1 MYHHIINPNSILMSK
16 DPNVHKDRLY
26 VEIKTLEEIARRG
39 LDDIYSEKIEFG
51 FTQRYYISTLHKFFC
66 VGADLDYDLLRDMR
80 REMLHRYPNYGKNQ
94 TIIDCLQDGAFCFLL
109 GTLEMDLSQDDWDR
123 IAEAYRNER
132 YDIRIYMSDEKALEW
147 LCSICD
153 EFLEFGISILEM
165 MLNYGTNMKWGS
177 ENQRD
182 FLKDYRDLWDMFVDV
197 DRRFMQFI
205 KRYDMIKNCS
215 SYDKNKMQEIWD
227 SLYNAVGIQAV
238 METMEDLILQLEQ
251 IKIHYNNI
259 KGELL

>member
-51 FTQRYYISTLHKFFC
+51 FTQRYYISTLHKFLC

-109 GTLEMDLSQDDWDR
+109 GTLEMDLS
-123 IAEAYRNER
+123 
-132 YDIRIYMSDEKALEW
+132 
-147 LCSICD
+147 
-153 EFLEFGISILEM
+153 
-165 MLNYGTNMKWGS
+165 
-177 ENQRD
+177 
-182 FLKDYRDLWDMFVDV
+182 
-197 DRRFMQFI
+197 
-205 KRYDMIKNCS
+205 
-215 SYDKNKMQEIWD
+215 
-227 SLYNAVGIQAV
+227 
-238 METMEDLILQLEQ
+238 
-251 IKIHYNNI
+251 
-259 KGELL
+259 

>member
-1 MYHHIINPNSILMSK
+1 
-16 DPNVHKDRLY
+16 
-26 VEIKTLEEIARRG
+26 
-39 LDDIYSEKIEFG
+39 
-51 FTQRYYISTLHKFFC
+51 
-66 VGADLDYDLLRDMR
+66 
-80 REMLHRYPNYGKNQ
+80 
-94 TIIDCLQDGAFCFLL
+94 
-109 GTLEMDLSQDDWDR
+109 
-123 IAEAYRNER
+123 
-132 YDIRIYMSDEKALEW
+132 MSDEKALEW

-165 MLNYGTNMKWGS
+165 MLNYGTNMKWES
-177 ENQRD
+177 ENQGD